1 MCGLEEIKDL
11 IVPALIAKLAAES
24 LEPLLNLLHKYTD
37 QPELILETLVQASRL
52 RTSIKNAIEEMK
64 IQQGKNPTDGKS
76 WQYRITR
83 TFQKISIKEV
93 EEAVNQAL
101 TRQAKIAKSYGLLG
115 NILIVDQKEKPA
127 WHKVHTEGIVSI
139 NPRKKPYHKG
149 HRFYTAIIA
158 GKVSVISMY
167 MPDLNNIDKGFV
179 VRQALIRAKKLT
191 EVKRVLIDAGFFKK
205 SVYSAISLEGSDVLG
220 VVPKNSK
227 VIQLIM
233 LHHRALSHHYEPGI
247 YLYRLG
253 DTKFHL
259 LLVPRPK
266 EKRKISS
273 DHNVRR
279 IVKNYISLAV
289 FEVPDGIPDEFR
301 TRGSSG
307 LSGIFRQWA
316 FESAE
321 NYRKRGLIEVLLR
334 LESLIEARIGA
345 HYASLRFFV
354 FGLELVLVN
363 IYSLFDGIMRYV
375 LLLSHGLSVKLTVVF
390 VVQWLEKFAVL
401 SFYSCIELH
410 FSAISS
416 RPPPALACL

>member
-1 MCGLEEIKDL
+1 MHGLEEIKDL
-11 IVPALIAKLAAES
+11 IVPALIARLAAES
-24 LEPLLNLLHKYTD
+24 LDPLLNLLHKYTD
-37 QPELILETLVQASRL
+37 QPELILETLAQTSRL

-64 IQQGKNPTDGKS
+64 IQQGKNPTDGES
-76 WQYRITR
+76 WQHRITR
-83 TFQKISIKEV
+83 TFQRIPIKEV

-101 TRQAKIAKSYGLLG
+101 TKQAEIAKSYGLLG

-139 NPRKKPYHKG
+139 NPKKKPYHKG

-167 MPDLNNIDKGFV
+167 MPDLNNIDKGLV

-191 EVKRVLIDAGFFKK
+191 EVKRVLIDAGFFEK

-220 VVPKNSK
+220 AVPKNSK
-227 VIQLIM
+227 VIRLIVS
-233 LHHRALSHHYEPGI
+233 HHRALSHHYEPGI

-253 DTKFHL
+253 DTEFHL

-289 FEVPDGIPDEFR
+289 FEVPDGIPDGFR
-301 TRGSSG
+301 TRGNSG
-307 LSGIFRQWA
+307 LAGIFKQWA

-321 NYRKRGLIEVLLR
+321 NYRKRGLIEVLIR
-334 LESLIEARIGA
+334 LESLIGARIGA

-363 IYSLFDGIMRYV
+363 IYSLFDGIIRYV
-375 LLLSHGLSVKLTVVF
+375 LFSSHGLSVKLVVVF
-390 VVQWLEKFAVL
+390 VVRWLEKIAVL
-401 SFYSCIELH
+401 SFYSCVGLH
-410 FSAISS
+410 FSAVSS
-416 RPPPALACL
+416 KPPPALVCL